1 MAFLKKRKFDEE
13 NRSFKKEWTQQYAF
27 ILPPT
32 SSKPLCLICN
42 ESVALVKSS
51 NLKRHYETKHSKF
64 EGMYQQKTE
73 ERKNK
78 IDRLKSQYER
88 STTILINSMTIQ
100 EKATECS
107 LRIAW
112 ILGKH
117 KKPFIDAEIV
127 KECMLET
134 VETLFDDT

>member
-13 NRSFKKEWTQQYAF
+13 NRSFKEERTQQYAF

-32 SSKPLCLICN
+32 SSKPLCLIGN
-42 ESVALVKSS
+42 ESVVLVKSS

-78 IDRLKSQYER
+78 IDRLKSQYEK

-100 EKATECS
+100 EKATECF

>member
-1 MAFLKKRKFDEE
+1 
-13 NRSFKKEWTQQYAF
+13 
-27 ILPPT
+27 
-32 SSKPLCLICN
+32 
-42 ESVALVKSS
+42 
-51 NLKRHYETKHSKF
+51 
-64 EGMYQQKTE
+64 MYWQKIE

-78 IDRLKSQYER
+78 IDRLKSQYDR

-100 EKATECS
+100 EKATECF

-112 ILGKH
+112 ILGKR
-117 KKPFIDAEIV
+117 KKPFTDAKIV